1 MQLVDVIEK
10 ENRAL
15 SVRDVA
21 LLLGVSPQ
29 QIYRMAARGDIPSF
43 RVANSVR
50 FDPHHIAAW
59 LRRKYPVEVIKPV
72 VRVANTA

>member
-15 SVRDVA
+15 SVREVA

-50 FDPHHIAAW
+50 FDPHHIGAW